1 MRVRMSSSVKAIFA
15 AGVVVSQML
24 GCKDAVAPDPAAAIS
39 VSVEVAGVYPS
50 DWFQIEVDGRSMTLP
65 ASEKTL
71 VVRPLSAGTHT
82 VTLVGLPPNC
92 FTDGPNSARVET
104 SNADLSAVEFRVSC
118 VATTGVIA
126 VAVSVSGYDRQLWLR
141 SQVDSTVLHTM
152 VKGNGTTILNGSFP
166 AGIHLVRISIPA
178 FCDAA
183 SETST
188 SVNVKTGS
196 LVQDTALAS
205 FNIHC
210 DPPQPGA
217 DTAEAIT
224 FERDGYIMLV
234 SESGDSPVAL
244 GKGKRPAWSP
254 DGKLIA
260 FQKRNCGTNGFC
272 ANNLWL
278 MTAAG
283 DNQKAI
289 FESLVFDDADAAWSP
304 SGTTMAFIR
313 NIFSDDATYLAVSEL
328 DGSSARI
335 LSIQNAVS
343 TPSWSPDGA
352 QVVFACDGVP
362 WQGNTDLCLAD
373 PGRTCPFY
381 SPGKCDFPEIHLTT
395 GQGDDTEPAWSHDG
409 HRVAFTMEC
418 SDFGSLCPPELPS
431 PEPYIAVIDLV
442 TREVKLLAPGRDPA
456 WSPDDSRLVF
466 TGNPGSPGLG
476 VYYFADGSVRQ
487 LTNNWLDVSPS
498 WR

>member
-166 AGIHLVRISIPA
+166 AGMHLVRISIPA

-362 WQGNTDLCLAD
+362 WQ
-373 PGRTCPFY
+373 
-381 SPGKCDFPEIHLTT
+381 
-395 GQGDDTEPAWSHDG
+395 
-409 HRVAFTMEC
+409 
-418 SDFGSLCPPELPS
+418 
-431 PEPYIAVIDLV
+431 
-442 TREVKLLAPGRDPA
+442 
-456 WSPDDSRLVF
+456 
-466 TGNPGSPGLG
+466 
-476 VYYFADGSVRQ
+476 
-487 LTNNWLDVSPS
+487 
-498 WR
+498 